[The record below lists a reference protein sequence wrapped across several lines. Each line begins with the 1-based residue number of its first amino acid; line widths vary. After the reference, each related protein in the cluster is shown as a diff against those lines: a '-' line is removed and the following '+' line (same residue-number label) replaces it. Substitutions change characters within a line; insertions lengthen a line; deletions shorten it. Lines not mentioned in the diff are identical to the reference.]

1 MSLLELTAVM
11 LAGGLAGLGA
21 GVLSR
26 MLADGSRAVIRPDRL
41 SWLLAAGGAAALAA
55 SPSWQHGLMPGAA
68 QAGLVGLLLL
78 VLACDVRQRAVY
90 PLIVYA
96 GISLAVAAGPLLGG
110 SVSGALLGMVLGAAV
125 FASVYVLAAF
135 RYGAGA
141 FGGGDVYAA
150 ALLGAVVGVSRMP
163 LALGLAAV
171 AGAGLALVVGLR
183 ARSLQATFPY
193 APSLCLAAL
202 LAPLLS

>member
-1 MSLLELTAVM
+1 MLELGVVIVI
-11 LAGGLAGLGA
+11 GGLAGLGA
-21 GVLSR
+21 GVISR
-26 MLADGSRAVIRPDRL
+26 ALADGNRGFVRPDRL
-41 SWLLAAGGAAALAA
+41 SWLLAIGGAVALAA
-55 SPSWQHGLMPGAA
+55 SPAWQHGLLPGAA

-96 GISLAVAAGPLLGG
+96 GIALAVAAGPLLGG
-110 SVSGALLGMVLGAAV
+110 SVSGAVLGLVLGTAV
-125 FASVYVLAAF
+125 FAGIYVLAAF

-141 FGGGDVYAA
+141 FGSGDVYAA
-150 ALLGAVVGVSRMP
+150 ALLGAVVGLARMP

-171 AGAGLALVVGLR
+171 AGAGLAIVVGLR
-183 ARSLQATFPY
+183 ARSLQASFPY